1 MDDQKIIELLRTGE
15 SGPALNSLYKHFPMI
30 RKLVRS
36 NGGNTKDAED
46 IFQEALII
54 LIRKAKDKD
63 FRLTAQLST
72 YLFSVSRFLWK
83 DQLKR
88 LSNTQIPYEAVT
100 GLTGATGPTGLTES
114 EEAGLYIEVEKENR
128 ARLAEKVLHE
138 LKDRCREILLFFY
151 QDRLSLKDI
160 ATRMGYNSE
169 NTAKNQ
175 KYKCLEAARNRLKDL
190 NSTTQ
195 TF

>member
-15 SGPALNSLYKHFPMI
+15 SGLALNSLYKHFPMI
-30 RKLVRS
+30 RKLIRS

-72 YLFSVSRFLWK
+72 YLFSVCRFLWK

-88 LSNTQIPYEAVT
+88 LNNAQITYGVVT
-100 GLTGATGPTGLTES
+100 GQPGDAATYLTES
-114 EEAGLYIEVEKENR
+114 EEASLYTEVEKENR
-128 ARLAEKVLHE
+128 AKLAEKVLQE

-175 KYKCLEAARNRLKDL
+175 KYKCLEAARNRLKEL